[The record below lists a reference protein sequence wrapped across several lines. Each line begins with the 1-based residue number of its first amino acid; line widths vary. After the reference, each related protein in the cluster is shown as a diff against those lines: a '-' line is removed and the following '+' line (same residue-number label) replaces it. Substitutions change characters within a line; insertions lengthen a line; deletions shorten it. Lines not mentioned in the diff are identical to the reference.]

1 MAASGVSGGSES
13 DPGAIAPDDGGTG
26 GDVGTGAGVAD
37 AAETSAEQ
45 DENSQETAGDTVSG
59 GVNLSGLIGRYK
71 HSWSITAGSSDGTS
85 SLDIPF
91 SGGTTSGGIFTVTLA
106 SNLTFPIPSAP
117 GSLSFTGAGTES
129 PFGLIN
135 GTSTLFPGSQFVLV
149 EAFENSFPTDRI
161 IGFAGTTTTTFPTT
175 GATFYNYRR
184 DFQLDSNVP
193 FVLKAS
199 GGDILA
205 DPALSSSAEASAT
218 IYWNNSGSGS
228 HRPFGFATG
237 GVVGT
242 QTSQKSVVS
251 LIIGEVITATVDG
264 VTRTFIAGESRASSR
279 VSSSQAPHIIEG
291 DASTAFGGGASFGQ
305 DIFFFGD
312 NAGFFVMEGVDISDS
327 GFKLN
332 VGTEKIEDTITTASA
347 ATKFSPKHRVFA
359 RDQHAGDSNDAGN
372 EWLHRRPDR
381 RVQLL
386 RPAGVIWHDAVLDL
400 EHFEHEQQRSSAR
413 QCRRRHQR
421 HHQQGSRAF

>member
-1 MAASGVSGGSES
+1 MIDAADGGATTSTFLFGDQMDVTSGGVTKSATRPGFTITVTDPNVPPSDPIPATADQLSGALSSLEGSSEPAGDGENTPTDDTVAASGVSGGSES
-13 DPGAIAPDDGGTG
+13 DPGAIAPGGGGTG

-45 DENSQETAGDTVSG
+45 DENSQETAGSTVTG
-59 GVNLSGLIGRYK
+59 GVNLSGLTGRYK
-71 HSWSITAGSSDGTS
+71 HSSSITAGTQDGTS
-85 SLDIPF
+85 TLDIPF
-91 SGGTTSGGIFTVTLA
+91 SGGTASGGIFTVTLA

-193 FVLKAS
+193 FILKAS

-205 DPALSSSAEASAT
+205 DPALSAAPEAFAA
-218 IYWNNSGSGS
+218 IYWGTTPSSTRQ
-228 HRPFGFATG
+228 RPFGFATG
-237 GVVGT
+237 GVSGT
-242 QTSQKSVVS
+242 GASQKSVGS
-251 LIIGEVITATVDG
+251 LIVGAVITATVDG
-264 VTRTFIAGESRASSR
+264 VTRTFIDGEMRGSTR
-279 VSSSQAPHIIEG
+279 VSSSQLPHFIEG
-291 DASTAFGGGASFGQ
+291 PASTAFGGGSSFGQ

-312 NAGFFVMEGVDISDS
+312 DAGYFVLEGVETNSS
-327 GFKLN
+327 GFKINACLS
-332 VGTEKIEDTITTASA
+332 G
-347 ATKFSPKHRVFA
+347 
-359 RDQHAGDSNDAGN
+359 
-372 EWLHRRPDR
+372 
-381 RVQLL
+381 
-386 RPAGVIWHDAVLDL
+386 
-400 EHFEHEQQRSSAR
+400 
-413 QCRRRHQR
+413 
-421 HHQQGSRAF
+421 

>member
-193 FVLKAS
+193 FVFKAS

-205 DPALSSSAEASAT
+205 DPTLSSSAEASAT

-264 VTRTFIAGESRASSR
+264 VTRTFIAGEPRASSR

-291 DASTAFGGGASFGQ
+291 DASTAFGDTYLNFSTSTGTSPDTRNGLQSRGNLCCAEVAAAPGSRKGAGLDPVLFCRRVSSRFRYVCRFFGQ
-305 DIFFFGD
+305 MNDESGSLR
-312 NAGFFVMEGVDISDS
+312 NSISS
-327 GFKLN
+327 
-332 VGTEKIEDTITTASA
+332 
-347 ATKFSPKHRVFA
+347 
-359 RDQHAGDSNDAGN
+359 
-372 EWLHRRPDR
+372 
-381 RVQLL
+381 
-386 RPAGVIWHDAVLDL
+386 AVL
-400 EHFEHEQQRSSAR
+400 S
-413 QCRRRHQR
+413 RRRISLR
-421 HHQQGSRAF
+421 CGNRPKRSIISRWRPENLILRGFSS